1 MLLTFLPRCSI
12 VLGMVGMVTLEE
24 AIGGELKRR
33 REAAHGVTQEAVAVQ
48 AQGYGLHWTRA
59 TVAAIELGRQ
69 QLSLGEFVLL
79 PHILRSVGLTGGR
92 VLGLW
97 ELMPDT
103 DDDVDL
109 TGAGEVGVP
118 LRIVRGLFQPPA
130 QAAAPSPAVPK
141 RRRPGIGEAERKAAR
156 QLGVSPAT
164 IMRAARTLWGITL
177 TQRRDLLVSKRIDL
191 LVSKRIDPT
200 RRVDPA
206 EAGTP
211 GWPRRLQAIR
221 GHATRELLQAL
232 RPRIETSRKRT
243 KRRRG

>member
-69 QLSLGEFVLL
+69 QLSLEEFGLL

-97 ELMPDT
+97 ELLPDT
-103 DDDVDL
+103 DDDIDL

-130 QAAAPSPAVPK
+130 QAAVPSPPMPSPPLPK
-141 RRRPGIGEAERKAAR
+141 KRYPVIGEAERKAAR
-156 QLGVSPAT
+156 LLGVTPDV
-164 IMRAARTLWGITL
+164 IMQAARTMWGMTL
-177 TQRRDLLVSKRIDL
+177 TARRDLLVAKRT
-191 LVSKRIDPT
+191 DPML
-200 RRVDPA
+200 RADPA
-206 EAGTP
+206 EARTP

-221 GHATRELLQAL
+221 GHTTREL
-232 RPRIETSRKRT
+232 
-243 KRRRG
+243 

>member
-1 MLLTFLPRCSI
+1 
-12 VLGMVGMVTLEE
+12 MVGMVTLEE

-48 AQGYGLHWTRA
+48 AQGYGLRWTRA

-69 QLSLGEFVLL
+69 QISLGEFVLL

-97 ELMPDT
+97 ELLPDT
-103 DDDVDL
+103 DDDIDL

-130 QAAAPSPAVPK
+130 QAGAPSPAVPK

-156 QLGVSPAT
+156 QLGVTPAKV
-164 IMRAARTLWGITL
+164 MRAARTLWGMTL

-191 LVSKRIDPT
+191 LVSQRIDPT
-200 RRVDPA
+200 RRLDT
-206 EAGTP
+206 AGAATP
-211 GWPRRLQAIR
+211 DWPRRLQAIR
-221 GHATRELLQAL
+221 GHATRELVAAL
-232 RPRIETSRKRT
+232 RPRLRARRTQPKRG
-243 KRRRG
+243 KV